1 MPIRPPRSYG
11 SFCPVAQASE
21 VLAQRWV
28 PLILR
33 EIMVGSHRFNE
44 IRRAL
49 PLISPSVLAQR
60 LKALEDDGVVM
71 RRNGEGGVTYHL
83 TPAGEELRP
92 IVDAL
97 GHWARKWVTRDYR
110 TYELDPGV
118 LMWTLRRHVVPAQF
132 PPGRTVVYF
141 RLEGAPPRQRHWW
154 FVVQHAE
161 EVDVCYTDPGHP
173 VALTVTATPRALVNL
188 LMADAELRESLRKG
202 LVVVEGEREAV
213 RRFEMLFDFAGGA
226 DSFTGG
232 VGTRPAEQLIG
243 DGG

>member
-1 MPIRPPRSYG
+1 
-11 SFCPVAQASE
+11 

-33 EIMVGSHRFNE
+33 EIMVGAHRFNE

-60 LKALEDDGVVM
+60 LKALEDDGVIE
-71 RRNGEGGVTYHL
+71 RRDAEGGGTYHL

-118 LMWTLRRHVVPAQF
+118 LMWTLRRHVVSAQF

-141 RLEGAPPRQRHWW
+141 RLEGAPPRRRHWW
-154 FVVQHAE
+154 LVVQQGE

-173 VALTVTATPRALVNL
+173 AALTVTATTRALVDL
-188 LMADAELRESLRKG
+188 LMADAELSDSLRKG
-202 LVVVEGEREAV
+202 LVVVEGARDAV
-213 RRFEMLFDFAGGA
+213 RQFERLFDFARGRG
-226 DSFTGG
+226 SFTGG
-232 VGTRPAEQLIG
+232 DSTQQTEQLVG

>member
-1 MPIRPPRSYG
+1 
-11 SFCPVAQASE
+11 

-60 LKALEDDGVVM
+60 LRTLEDDGVVT
-71 RRNGEGGVTYHL
+71 RRSDVNGVTYHL
-83 TPAGEELRP
+83 TAAGEELRP

-97 GHWARKWVTRDYR
+97 GHWARKWVTRDYQ
-110 TYELDPGV
+110 TYELDPAV
-118 LMWTLRRHVVPAQF
+118 LMWTLRRHVLPARF

-141 RLEGAPPRQRHWW
+141 RLEDAPPRRRHWW
-154 FVVQHAE
+154 LVVQPGE
-161 EVDVCYTDPGHP
+161 ETDVCYTDPGHP
-173 VALTVTATPRALVNL
+173 VTLTVTATARALVDL
-188 LMADAELRESLRKG
+188 LMANADLSDSLRGG
-202 LVVVEGEREAV
+202 LVGVEGARGAV
-213 RRFEMLFDFAGGA
+213 RQFETFFDFEGGAASFAGG
-226 DSFTGG
+226 
-232 VGTRPAEQLIG
+232 VPRMEQLVG